1 MTPVSRKEEERAK
14 RKEMC
19 LLNTFFTFTIQLLSP
34 AAEEVAVSCLYRLV
48 IELKKVSSF
57 AQLTRSAS
65 HNTLL
70 LFYTVTD

>member
-1 MTPVSRKEEERAK
+1 MTPVSRKVEERAK
-14 RKEMC
+14 RKEMY
-19 LLNTFFTFTIQLLSP
+19 LLNTFFTFVIQLLSP
-34 AAEEVAVSCLYRLV
+34 ASEEVAVSCLYRLV
-48 IELKKVSSF
+48 IELKNF